1 MSWCD
6 KFALQFGNFTWDQ
19 LRPGDLLLF
28 DSESDASSLRMFMG
42 FDSGQPRALFFH
54 DTVGT
59 LSMNVEYYSLIERMP
74 TDDNDV

>member
-1 MSWCD
+1 
-6 KFALQFGNFTWDQ
+6 
-19 LRPGDLLLF
+19 
-28 DSESDASSLRMFMG
+28 
-42 FDSGQPRALFFH
+42 H